1 MHDLIDMTLFSVS
14 YKLLNLRNCHF
25 MYFTELT
32 MVLSRKGHS
41 GTIFVTYNINK
52 QENVN
57 YMLDQSNACK
67 LM

>member
-25 MYFTELT
+25 MYFPELT
-32 MVLSRKGHS
+32 MASSRKGHS
-41 GTIFVTYNINK
+41 GTIFVTVNK

-57 YMLDQSNACK
+57 YMLDQSNACN

>member
-1 MHDLIDMTLFSVS
+1 MHDLIDMTLFSAS

-32 MVLSRKGHS
+32 MVSSRKGHS
-41 GTIFVTYNINK
+41 GTINK

-57 YMLDQSNACK
+57 YMLDQSNACN